1 MYRYTILIPV
11 KLKSYRTWVTGADMY
26 PSFYN
31 VEAWGLVTPGGPEK
45 TFVHH
50 RQPAKKVVNDS
61 WGLVDLEL
69 SSTAC
74 F

>member
-1 MYRYTILIPV
+1 
-11 KLKSYRTWVTGADMY
+11 MY